1 MMQNFLVV
9 RGAGIMDEH
18 KQLMDMVL
26 ARDAVGACAS
36 LHHHLSHTYEFCY
49 GDTAAANARQ
59 TAPP

>member
-1 MMQNFLVV
+1 MQNFIL
-9 RGAGIMDEH
+9 AGHGMLMREH

-26 ARDAVGACAS
+26 ARDAAGACAS

-49 GDTAAANARQ
+49 GDAAAANARQ